1 MELSGLLKA
10 LAEHNKTGNG
20 YQIQLNSGNL
30 DDKSARNTGIGIG
43 DLYFSECSTL
53 KDSMILS
60 FGNMSKK
67 PTGQAEDG
75 TNLYPVEINSNI
87 CNGVQRE
94 HNKKLNNG
102 LPILHKVPPKRDYGQ
117 YFCIMAEKGGTSHGG
132 LTEKL
137 SPFFHAKKQEVNAYG
152 R

>member
-1 MELSGLLKA
+1 MEIAELLKE
-10 LAEHNKTGNG
+10 LAEHNKKGKG
-20 YQIQLNSGNL
+20 YQIQFNSGNL
-30 DDKSARNTGIGIG
+30 DENCTRNTDIEMG

-87 CNGVQRE
+87 FIDV
-94 HNKKLNNG
+94 NKIEAVEDVEDFADWFY
-102 LPILHKVPPKRDYGQ
+102 LPSSKV
-117 YFCIMAEKGGTSHGG
+117 
-132 LTEKL
+132 
-137 SPFFHAKKQEVNAYG
+137 VNVYMYPENDSVSG
-152 R
+152 NRNVVTIGFIE

>member
-87 CNGVQRE
+87 FIDVNKIEAVEDVEDFADWFYLPSSKVVNVYMYPENDSVSGNGNIVTIGFME
-94 HNKKLNNG
+94 
-102 LPILHKVPPKRDYGQ
+102 
-117 YFCIMAEKGGTSHGG
+117 
-132 LTEKL
+132 
-137 SPFFHAKKQEVNAYG
+137 
-152 R
+152 